1 MIRQVGI
8 TGGIGSG
15 KSVVCRI
22 FKTLGI
28 AIYDADSRAKELMT
42 TDGIL
47 IHEIKK
53 EFGNLSYHPDG
64 KLDRSFLARMV
75 FQDDARLK
83 KLNELVH
90 PRVAID
96 YQHWVED
103 QKSPYVIREAA
114 LLYETGADKLVDF
127 MMVVS
132 APESVRI
139 ARVLKRD
146 VHRTEADVKA
156 IMARQMP
163 EEEKIKRADAVIV
176 NDERQALLPQVL
188 KLHERL
194 LYRN

>member
-132 APESVRI
+132 APESVRV

-163 EEEKIKRADAVIV
+163 EEEKIKRADAVII
-176 NDERQALLPQVL
+176 NDDRQALLPQVL

-194 LYRN
+194 LCGN